1 MGDGSSG
8 CAGDNRSPHP
18 DRKDRNMLE
27 WKPRLFALI
36 FVVVLVGLLA
46 GFAEST
52 EFVGP
57 MNWEW

>member
-1 MGDGSSG
+1 MAR
-8 CAGDNRSPHP
+8 AGARETIVVRTST
-18 DRKDRNMLE
+18 RKDRNMLE
-27 WKPRLFALI
+27 WKPRLIALI

>member
-1 MGDGSSG
+1 
-8 CAGDNRSPHP
+8 
-18 DRKDRNMLE
+18 MLE

-52 EFVGP
+52 NFLHVD
-57 MNWEW
+57 NWEW